1 MGRHLQNVVA
11 GQVVALHKH
20 RAVGGDGHVP
30 AHIAHLGDNLGGLQ
44 AHGLGLLPIGD
55 GKALDGGV
63 GAGVLR
69 VGVAGLV
76 VGGILDDALVQIDG
90 GEHAAGV
97 EVVHRPVAVANTDV
111 GVHNVGAALV

>member
-1 MGRHLQNVVA
+1 M
-11 GQVVALHKH
+11 AL
-20 RAVGGDGHVP
+20 ASS
-30 AHIAHLGDNLGGLQ
+30 
-44 AHGLGLLPIGD
+44 IGD

-97 EVVHRPVAVANTDV
+97 EVVHRPVAVADADMGIDDV
-111 GVHNVGAALV
+111 GARLVETVTTRRVLMA